1 MIEIFIKKYVWR
13 WGGGSRLK
21 NGNPRF
27 FFLPSLPLLYMQISR
42 PGGCLQCFSLLNRDP
57 LLESLD
63 LMPKRWQFI
72 SNANCYCVGD
82 IKTNKWNVL
91 FKCNFPINNSFS
103 FLILIIN
110 NCQALH
116 YLRGQDGGWE
126 LSDSL
131 LANKLE
137 RRHGAAMR

>member
-1 MIEIFIKKYVWR
+1 ML
-13 WGGGSRLK
+13 GGGSRLK
-21 NGNPRF
+21 KKISQI

-91 FKCNFPINNSFS
+91 FKCNFQSIIH
-103 FLILIIN
+103 FLF
-110 NCQALH
+110 
-116 YLRGQDGGWE
+116 
-126 LSDSL
+126 
-131 LANKLE
+131 
-137 RRHGAAMR
+137 